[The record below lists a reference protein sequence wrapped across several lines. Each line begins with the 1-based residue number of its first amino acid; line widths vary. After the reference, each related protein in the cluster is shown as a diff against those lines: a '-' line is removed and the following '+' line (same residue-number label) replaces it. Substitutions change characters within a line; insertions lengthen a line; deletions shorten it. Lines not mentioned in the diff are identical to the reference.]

1 MLSIIKPN
9 SIKFEKEFEDTSEIM
24 EMKEFTSFFFCIQV
38 GNLECYY

>member
-24 EMKEFTSFFFCIQV
+24 EMKEFTSFFCIQV
-38 GNLECYY
+38 GNLES